1 MEKQPLIPERDDSEG
16 KSDLRVVMQFFIV
29 PLVLVVVLV
38 LVFFGMQILRSRRPD
53 PEATLRSLQR
63 YDGFLGSLVGDL
75 KRWQYGYDFSLL
87 MRGEVGVIDPALV
100 PSLISTFEEA
110 GEGDDRKLRR
120 YMTLALGQA
129 ADRRAIAS
137 LTAALHDA
145 DPPTRLF
152 ACWGLM
158 RCGGPEVLPSLRGAV
173 EDPDPGVRKM
183 AVFALGELGDEG
195 SAALLREALQ
205 DTEADVGW
213 NAALSLARL
222 GDQAAVPVLLEMLS
236 IPLAGET
243 EDLAKATAATA
254 AVGAGSGGGRAGD
267 STRAVVLNAIRGL
280 ALLRPPEARADLE
293 RIASNPGGDEEIASA
308 ARLALGGW
316 AGEAAPP

>member
-1 MEKQPLIPERDDSEG
+1 MEKQPLIPERDDSDE

-87 MRGEVGVIDPALV
+87 MRGEVGEIDPALV
-100 PSLISTFEEA
+100 PNLISTFEQA
-110 GEGDDRKLRR
+110 GEEDDRKLRR
-120 YMTLALGQA
+120 YMTLVLGQA
-129 ADRRAIAS
+129 ADRRAIPS

-158 RCGGPEVLPSLRGAV
+158 RCGGPEALPSLRGAV
-173 EDPDPGVRKM
+173 TDHDPGVRKM
-183 AVFALGELGDEG
+183 AVFALGELEDEG

-222 GDQAAVPVLLEMLS
+222 GDRAAVPVLLEMLS

-243 EDLAKATAATA
+243 QDLAEATVATA
-254 AVGAGSGGGRAGD
+254 AVGRTGEF
-267 STRAVVLNAIRGL
+267 THAVVLNAIRGL

-293 RIASNPGGDEEIASA
+293 RIASNTGGDEEIATA
-308 ARLALGGW
+308 ARHALEAW
-316 AGEAAPP
+316 TGEAAAP